1 MARSET
7 SSKKLAL
14 MSNKVSKPK
23 SALVENNSAE
33 EMTSDR
39 GSQQLLYPVLL
50 SCEFA
55 RDVTDEED
63 EKEPTRFYDATIKPA
78 GITDGLNVGLCK
90 FSAGEKV
97 GDFETLRLEAS
108 YYVAF
113 RASGTQPTDAAFR
126 ELMAQVAS
134 ISAWQLFRTLYSQV
148 VSQANE
154 ELPALP
160 AEPDFMWL
168 KMDQETTE

>member
-1 MARSET
+1 MAR
-7 SSKKLAL
+7 
-14 MSNKVSKPK
+14 KVSKPK
-23 SALVENNSAE
+23 SAEMVEDNSVE
-33 EMTSDR
+33 EQTSGGDR
-39 GSQQLLYPVLL
+39 QQLLYPVLL
-50 SCEFA
+50 SCELT

-78 GITDGLNVGLCK
+78 SITDGLNVGLCS

-113 RASGTQPTDAAFR
+113 RAGGTQPTDSAFR

-134 ISAWQLFRTLYSQV
+134 ISAWQLFRTLFSQV
-148 VSQANE
+148 VSQANQ

-160 AEPDFMWL
+160 EEPDFTWL
-168 KMDQETTE
+168 KMDQETPE